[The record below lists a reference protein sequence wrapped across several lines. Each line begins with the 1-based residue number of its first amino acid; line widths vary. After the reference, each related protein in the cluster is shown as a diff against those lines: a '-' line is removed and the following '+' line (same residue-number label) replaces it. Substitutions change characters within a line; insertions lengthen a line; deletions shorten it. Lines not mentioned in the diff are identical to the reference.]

1 MNIILTDIRS
11 LTLEMP
17 DIPVVEQGVG
27 DSFPRML
34 QQQLVPE
41 TSDVDQAID
50 LKEFFSN
57 VLASV
62 PGPGITA
69 AGAPDSSWRDY
80 LSQQRLQATVD
91 ADPITA
97 TPAVLGII
105 QPREPLP
112 VIESDSNLLE
122 LAGRT
127 LPASGNI
134 LPEAAVNL
142 LISAVDIDSPGPS
155 MTSVQAKAS
164 PESAEP
170 EPGAIPLQP
179 ELLALSI
186 EASDSGI
193 VAGTTPI
200 NPAATEVPLAPT
212 RPLAARPAGLESTP
226 EIRAPIANSE
236 TPEAGRM
243 QQVAG
248 SISSLP
254 AGVAFAAAPSRP
266 DNAAEPVPQPL
277 GSGKESLDGLG
288 ISAKLSQE
296 ALSREAPTLARESMQ
311 SVANSL
317 REAPAIRGLAPMRE
331 ISPAADPA
339 SSADP
344 RDALRNLATPAR
356 APLEAMVPEPGASR
370 VSELPLQQAGNQS
383 PQPVISM
390 PPGTTSAAHGNSAS
404 APAVTQMP
412 LPSGLETMT
421 LARGADA
428 AEWGN
433 GLSERVSWMINQK
446 QNSATIRLDP
456 PMLGKLDVQV
466 RIVDDATTITIHTQ
480 HAQTRDLIETASLR
494 LRDSLQENGFQ
505 NVNVDVSQRQDQ
517 QQSRSQTA
525 GDEQPGL
532 RDDFDRESESA
543 TQHEPGTR
551 FFTGEGLLDT
561 FA

>member
-1 MNIILTDIRS
+1 MNIMLTDIRS

-41 TSDVDQAID
+41 AGDVDQAVDI
-50 LKEFFSN
+50 KEFFSN

-62 PGPGITA
+62 PGPGVTA
-69 AGAPDSSWRDY
+69 AGAPESSWRDY
-80 LSQQRLQATVD
+80 LSQQQLQATVD
-91 ADPITA
+91 ADPIMA
-97 TPAVLGII
+97 TPAVLGLI

-112 VIESDSNLLE
+112 VIESDGDLLE
-122 LAGRT
+122 LVGQT

-134 LPEAAVNL
+134 LPEEAVNL
-142 LISAVDIDSPGPS
+142 EISSADIDPPAPS
-155 MTSVQAKAS
+155 MTVAQAKAS
-164 PESAEP
+164 REP
-170 EPGAIPLQP
+170 VAPVPGAIPVQS
-179 ELLALSI
+179 ELLAMSI

-200 NPAATEVPLAPT
+200 NPAVTEVPMAPT
-212 RPLAARPAGLESTP
+212 RPLAARLAGLESIP
-226 EIRAPIANSE
+226 KIRAPIANSE

-243 QQVAG
+243 QQGAG

-254 AGVAFAAAPSRP
+254 AGVALPAAAASP
-266 DNAAEPVPQPL
+266 DIAGDSLPQL
-277 GSGKESLDGLG
+277 LVSGKESLDGVG
-288 ISAKLSQE
+288 ISARLSPE
-296 ALSREAPTLARESMQ
+296 ALSREAPAIARESIQ

-317 REAPAIRGLAPMRE
+317 REAPAIKGLAPMQE
-331 ISPAADPA
+331 MSTTADPA

-356 APLEAMVPEPGASR
+356 APAEVLVPEPGASR
-370 VSELPLQQAGNQS
+370 VSELPQQPAGNQS

-390 PPGTTSAAHGNSAS
+390 PPGSTSAAQGNSAS
-404 APAVTQMP
+404 SLAVTQMP
-412 LPSGLETMT
+412 LPSGLETMS

-466 RIVDDATTITIHTQ
+466 RIVDDATTITIQTQ

-525 GDEQPGL
+525 RAEQPGPH
-532 RDDFDRESESA
+532 DDFERESDSA
-543 TQHEPGTR
+543 MQHEPGTR